1 MSVRISQE
9 ILEVIA
15 VTVPAVR
22 ITQEIL
28 EVIGNL
34 SEPENPGSQPR
45 QPVVTIA

>member
-1 MSVRISQE
+1 MSVRVSQE
-9 ILEVIA
+9 VLEIIA
-15 VTVPAVR
+15 VTIPAVR
-22 ITQEIL
+22 CTQEVI